1 MSNASSPE
9 ATKRFYTA
17 VPLAL
22 TSIRVILA
30 PLILVWAWN
39 GRAGLPYVLCLIV
52 AFVTDYFDGVVARRL
67 GVATA
72 AVRRYDSAA
81 DVVFYVAAFVAVWL
95 VHPEVVRQHWV
106 GLALVAGLE
115 AIRVTT
121 DTIKFRREASYHMWS
136 AKLWNITLFVAL
148 TGLMGFGISG
158 WLFQL
163 PIVVGI
169 VTNLEGLAASL
180 LLPTWTHDVPTVYHA
195 YRSPGQGRI
204 GLPQKVPGID
214 AGEVAIAP
222 HELQGIRANGIQ
234 LFNGDAGVGGV
245 AHQGGVGRTAHVGVA
260 AFALDAGAGG
270 AQPGEGIAA
279 DTAVF
284 PANR

>member
-1 MSNASSPE
+1 MSKNSSPDSRQQ
-9 ATKRFYTA
+9 TRTA
-17 VPLAL
+17 VPLAI

-30 PLILVWAWN
+30 PLLLLWAGN
-39 GRAGLPYVLCLIV
+39 GRAGLPYVFCLVI

-81 DVVFYVAAFVAVWL
+81 DVIFYVAAFVAVWL
-95 VHPEVVRQHWV
+95 VYPEVVGQHWL

-115 AIRVTT
+115 GIRVTT

-136 AKLWNITLFVAL
+136 AKAWNITLFAAL

-169 VTNLEGLAASL
+169 FTNLEALAASL

-195 YRSPGQGRI
+195 YRLRQ
-204 GLPQKVPGID
+204 D
-214 AGEVAIAP
+214 
-222 HELQGIRANGIQ
+222 
-234 LFNGDAGVGGV
+234 GD
-245 AHQGGVGRTAHVGVA
+245 R
-260 AFALDAGAGG
+260 
-270 AQPGEGIAA
+270 
-279 DTAVF
+279 
-284 PANR
+284 